1 MSLIKRL
8 VGIFSGAKADADAQA
23 SGPSEEHAGY
33 IITAT
38 PYEANGRWQLCGVIS
53 REVDGVVK
61 EHKFIRADNFG
72 SRSEAEEMVLFK
84 GRQIIDQS
92 GGRLFGEG

>member
-1 MSLIKRL
+1 MSFFKNLFGFGK
-8 VGIFSGAKADADAQA
+8 SADKDADV

-33 IITAT
+33 TITAT
-38 PYEANGRWQLCGVIS
+38 PYENNGRWQLCGVIT
-53 REVDGVVK
+53 REVDGAVK

-72 SRSEAEEMVLFK
+72 SRTEAEDMVLFK

-92 GGRLFGEG
+92 GGRVFGD

>member
-1 MSLIKRL
+1 MSFLKKL
-8 VGIFSGAKADADAQA
+8 FGIGGGVQADADV

-33 IITAT
+33 TITAT

-72 SRSEAEEMVLFK
+72 SRSEAEDMVLFK